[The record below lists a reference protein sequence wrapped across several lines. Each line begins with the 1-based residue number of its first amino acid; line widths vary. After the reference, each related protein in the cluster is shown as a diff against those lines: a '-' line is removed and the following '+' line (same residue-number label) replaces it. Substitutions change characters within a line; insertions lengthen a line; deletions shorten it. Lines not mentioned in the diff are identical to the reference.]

1 MKKITC
7 VFVLALLLFTSL
19 PVSGNVGHSSQQLSS
34 TTETYEEYPNPL
46 FSNSLVRIHSWSVN
60 DFPGDEWS
68 MKSSK
73 TDREENLI
81 SKGVS
86 ACSECIFNRKKLIV
100 KTSKNSVYSAHLL
113 LNRSPMKCCYINS
126 YDFTYSIIF
135 LHMFG

>member
-1 MKKITC
+1 
-7 VFVLALLLFTSL
+7 
-19 PVSGNVGHSSQQLSS
+19 
-34 TTETYEEYPNPL
+34 
-46 FSNSLVRIHSWSVN
+46 
-60 DFPGDEWS
+60 

-113 LNRSPMKCCYINS
+113 LNRSPMNT
-126 YDFTYSIIF
+126 TYMLNLYCLPLPFLRFGETIIA
-135 LHMFG
+135 MAKNTADTTTIDAPIGKSVISDR